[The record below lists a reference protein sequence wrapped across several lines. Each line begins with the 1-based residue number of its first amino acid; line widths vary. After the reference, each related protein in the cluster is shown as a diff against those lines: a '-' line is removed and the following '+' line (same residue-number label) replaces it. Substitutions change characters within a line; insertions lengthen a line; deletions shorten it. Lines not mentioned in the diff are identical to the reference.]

1 MGFTKY
7 KSLGEVLKK
16 YRIKYQDLP
25 FEMLTNNDVP
35 PFLLEDLE
43 FTFKNIA
50 YDSSEASICENIIYP
65 ILKTAWKPFVD
76 DFALWSH
83 EPIVF
88 NEELSGIP
96 DYVISK
102 RSELGKVVF
111 EAPFLAVVEA
121 KKDDFTAS
129 WAQCSLEM
137 YSIQQINQTPEKSI
151 FGMVSN
157 GDTWEMA
164 SLKNANF
171 SAYRERFGT
180 NDLRALFN
188 AIQTVL
194 LLCKE

>member
-121 KKDDFTAS
+121 KKDDFTAG

>member
-121 KKDDFTAS
+121 KKDDFTAG

-151 FGMVSN
+151 YGMVSN